1 MIDFIDIPPKIFRIA
16 NKQSFSATG
25 IGNLIVDL
33 PNGHGTS
40 KLGLTDVQ
48 YSSEVAYTLVSVG
61 NLDDR
66 GFTVNFGDGKCVIT
80 DPN

>member
-1 MIDFIDIPPKIFRIA
+1 M
-16 NKQSFSATG
+16 
-25 IGNLIVDL
+25 DL

-48 YSSEVAYTLVSVG
+48 YSPEVAYTLVSVG